1 MSVLD
6 VFLINF
12 VGMSTLQQHLS
23 VSVCVCLCVLP
34 GAFDERSAER
44 SGAWPDDV
52 VPDAHGP
59 PPLQRAA
66 HRLPDAQ
73 GFPWPAAPGAPS
85 TTG

>member
-1 MSVLD
+1 MSVSL
-6 VFLINF
+6 FLCVCLF
-12 VGMSTLQQHLS
+12 
-23 VSVCVCLCVLP
+23 VCVCLSVYCP
-34 GAFDERSAER
+34 GAFDEWSDGRSSAR
-44 SGAWPDDV
+44 PDDV
-52 VPDAHGP
+52 VPGAHGP